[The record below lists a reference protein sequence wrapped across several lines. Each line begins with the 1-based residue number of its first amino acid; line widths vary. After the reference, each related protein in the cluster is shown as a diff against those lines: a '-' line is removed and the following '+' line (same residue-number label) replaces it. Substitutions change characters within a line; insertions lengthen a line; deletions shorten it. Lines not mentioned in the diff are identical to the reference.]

1 MFHWQSQTSVV
12 FLIFNRPDTT
22 ARVFET
28 IRRAQPP
35 RLFVIADGPRP
46 DHPSDAEKCAT
57 ARSVIDQVD
66 WDCEVLTNY
75 ADTNLGCGRR
85 VSSGLD
91 WVFETVEEAIILED
105 DCVPHPT
112 FFRFCEEV
120 LERYRDD
127 ERVMMITGTNVLPKL
142 DIHESYLFSRY
153 FNIWGWATWRRA
165 WKKYD
170 FSMTDWER
178 LRAQKQVRYFY
189 PQPYMVKHITK
200 MFDLAYQNRIDTWDV
215 QWFYC
220 CLFNNGLC
228 AVPCVNLISNIG
240 MVGTHTRPGMDD
252 PSVPTFALDVENI
265 IHPDQVFANV
275 LYDDALFERR
285 IKTPV
290 WKRMR
295 LKIIALR
302 RRVLRMVRNQRFPM
316 MTGLR
321 R

>member
-91 WVFETVEEAIILED
+91 WVFEMVEEAIILED

-189 PQPYMVKHITK
+189 PQPYMVKHVTE
-200 MFDLAYQNRIDTWDV
+200 MFDLIYAKRIDSWDI

-228 AVPCVNLISNIG
+228 VVPRVNLVSNIG
-240 MVGTHTRPGMDD
+240 MVGTHTTDGMDD
-252 PSVPTFALDVENI
+252 PSLPTFALDVENI
-265 IHPDQVFANV
+265 IHPQKVFANV

-285 IKTPV
+285 IRIPLLGRV
-290 WKRMR
+290 QG
-295 LKIIALR
+295 KIVALR
-302 RRVLRMVRNQRFPM
+302 GRLREIRV
-316 MTGLR
+316 
-321 R
+321 